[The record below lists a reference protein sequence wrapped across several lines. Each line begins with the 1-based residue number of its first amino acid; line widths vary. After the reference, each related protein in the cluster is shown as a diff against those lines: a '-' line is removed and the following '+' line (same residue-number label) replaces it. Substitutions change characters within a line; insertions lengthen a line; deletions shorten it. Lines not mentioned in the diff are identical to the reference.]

1 VRKKNRVVRLGL
13 DRVMQKKEIRFT
25 FKYIRIAP
33 CKTRLVLSQ
42 LEGKSYLDAMMILNL
57 MPYAACKPIK
67 KVFRSVFVSLKN
79 RNRYDETSLLV
90 KLTVSNQ
97 GPTMRR
103 FRPGARGRAFKIKK
117 TTSHIT
123 IVMSEFLR

>member
-1 VRKKNRVVRLGL
+1 
-13 DRVMQKKEIRFT
+13 MQKKEMRFT

-33 CKTRLVLSQ
+33 SKTRLVLSE

-67 KVFRSVFVSLKN
+67 KILRSVFASLKN
-79 RNRYDETSLLV
+79 GNRYDETSLV
-90 KLTVSNQ
+90 IKLAVSDQ
-97 GPTMRR
+97 GPTMKR

-117 TTSHIT
+117 ATSHIT
-123 IVMSEFLR
+123 IVMSEFLG

>member
-1 VRKKNRVVRLGL
+1 
-13 DRVMQKKEIRFT
+13 MQKKEIRST

-33 CKTRLVLSQ
+33 SKTRLVLSK

-67 KVFRSVFVSLKN
+67 KVFRSAFADLKN
-79 RNRYDETSLLV
+79 RKGYDETSLLI

-97 GPTMRR
+97 GPTIRR
-103 FRPGARGRAFKIKK
+103 FRPRPRGRSFKIKK
-117 TTSHIT
+117 ATSHIT
-123 IVMSEFLR
+123 IIMS